1 MADAAAEPDR
11 RLSGRRL
18 LTAFI
23 ALGVALVALTVWATF
38 LVRSTYAADTRR
50 TDVETVQSVARRVV
64 TNFYS
69 ISYQT
74 FDQDTQRVYADLADK
89 FKEQAIQQLGSAW
102 KQTVTANQLVSRAAV
117 AASGVINLSP
127 KSAEV
132 MVTVRRTSQ
141 SAQVKT
147 PVGSFAS
154 AQVQLTKVGGRWLVS
169 GMGGLQ

>member
-11 RLSGRRL
+11 RLSAGRL
-18 LTAFI
+18 LTALI
-23 ALGVALVALTVWATF
+23 ALGVALVALVVWAVF
-38 LVRSTYAADTRR
+38 LVRSTNAADTRR
-50 TDVETVQSVARRVV
+50 SDTEAVQTVARRVV

-74 FDQDTQRVYADLADK
+74 FDADTQRVYGDLAEK
-89 FKEQAIQQLGSAW
+89 FKEQAIQQLGAAW
-102 KQTVTANQLVSRAAV
+102 KQTVTSNQLVSRAAV
-117 AASGVINLSP
+117 TASGVINLNP

-141 SAQVKT
+141 SAQVKA

-154 AQVQLTKVGGRWLVS
+154 AQVQLTKIGGRWLVS